1 MAAAGEFPKVS
12 GDIIYALDFD
22 IVYNQVVNVL
32 GPGLGT
38 TGYGATLLSSTV
50 SAASAPTGTITDTQW
65 DNLRSDILNI
75 RKHQLGAGAS
85 YNAVVSSLTDVNES
99 TTVSTSIINAL
110 KTEAD
115 TGLANADTVASTQLT
130 KVTGVSSTQTASWQ
144 CVVHSVT
151 VSFATADNARNFF
164 NAGGYLTYELS
175 YDAGSISAGAST
187 SKNQEWAD
195 LLDAQSQINF
205 TRTNYRSGSANVQ
218 IRSRRAVS
226 SPYGDSYIQAWGHKL
241 SSTSIRI
248 TVRYDDASG
257 QPNPP
262 FGTDE
267 PVTLN
272 VTGSL
277 NYYKSID
284 AVVSPTP
291 AATNTWTN
299 SGFSDAASDVVDGPA
314 APDPT
319 YDYDPEWLDEYA
331 ATYGYT
337 TSAQRSSFL
346 SRGQNLAN
354 GLYLP
359 NTNFGVIDGVQR
371 YGLYRKPD
379 AAGLA
384 FWTDY
389 ALDTSQT
396 ASSTVL
402 RQSFFGGLSGSDDTR
417 SRTAS
422 KSFDAGS
429 GDGDF
434 YDRSA

>member
-1 MAAAGEFPKVS
+1 V
-12 GDIIYALDFD
+12 
-22 IVYNQVVNVL
+22 
-32 GPGLGT
+32 
-38 TGYGATLLSSTV
+38 LSSSVT
-50 SAASAPTGTITDTQW
+50 ADSAPTGLITDTQW
-65 DNLRSDILNI
+65 DNLRTDILNI
-75 RKHQLGAGAS
+75 RKHQLGAGTS
-85 YNAVVSSLTDVNES
+85 YDAVVSSLTDVNES
-99 TTVSTSIINAL
+99 TTVSIGIINAL
-110 KTEAD
+110 KTQAD
-115 TGLANADTVASTQLT
+115 TGVSSADTVAASQLV

-151 VSFATADNARNFF
+151 VSFASADNARNFF

-175 YDAGSISAGAST
+175 YDSGSISSGGST
-187 SKNQEWAD
+187 DKNQEWAD
-195 LLDAQSQINF
+195 LLDLQDAINF

-218 IRSRRAVS
+218 IRSKRSVG

-267 PVTLN
+267 SVTLN
-272 VTGSL
+272 ITGSL

-291 AATNTWTN
+291 SATGSWTN
-299 SGFSDAASDVVDGPA
+299 SGFSDAPSDQVDGPA
-314 APDPT
+314 APENT

-331 ATYGYT
+331 ASYGYT

-359 NTNFGVIDGVQR
+359 NTNFGVIDGTQR

-379 AAGLA
+379 AVGLA
-384 FWTDY
+384 YWTDY
-389 ALDTSQT
+389 ALSTSQT
-396 ASSTVL
+396 ASSSVL
-402 RQSFFGGLSGSDDTR
+402 RASFFGGLTGADDTR
-417 SRTAS
+417 SRTSS